1 MKESKFLGR
10 EIIKRPLCPFCGMH
24 LERPQE
30 LDTRMPGEMPVG
42 SCSCG
47 AVYACDE
54 TGHKLGA
61 AMIEALVFA
70 CNMDWDL
77 AMGLLPEE
85 DYLEEIVDH
94 YDYVT
99 NRIIY
104 TQFYEGRRVSGALY
118 FIRLHDD
125 VREVTEE
132 GVRKRTK
139 QPSSISP
146 EVPSRRD
153 EQRGLSK
160 KEVEELVNH
169 YRVDEILRVACD
181 DAKMIRNLQ
190 RLLYSGDDLARQRAA
205 DILGQVSALIAER
218 DPGAVSKLLQRLFTA
233 IDDTAAFTWGAFEAV
248 GEIIRYKPELFAGYI
263 PQLYKYLAEEAR
275 RMQALEALCRISRSR
290 PDLIRKIGSRFITL
304 LADREARIRGLAA
317 LLLGLLG
324 ISEARMDLENLL
336 EDDNEIALYNQGALE
351 RRTVGELA
359 SEALGN
365 L

>member
-10 EIIKRPLCPFCGMH
+10 EIIKRPICPFCGLH

-30 LDTRMPGEMPVG
+30 LSTRMPGEMPVG

-61 AMIEALVFA
+61 AMLEALAFA
-70 CNMDWDL
+70 CDMDWDL
-77 AMGLLPEE
+77 AMGLLPDD
-85 DYLEEIVDH
+85 DYLEDIVEH

-99 NRIIY
+99 NRIIH
-104 TQFYEGRRVSGALY
+104 TQFFEGRRISGALY

-132 GVRKRTK
+132 GVRRRIKE
-139 QPSSISP
+139 PSSTSP
-146 EVPSRRD
+146 KVPSKLD
-153 EQRGLSK
+153 QQRGLSK
-160 KEVEELVNH
+160 KEVEELVNQ
-169 YRVDEILRVACD
+169 YRVDEILSVAGD
-181 DAKMIRNLQ
+181 DRKIIRNLQ

-205 DILGQVSALIAER
+205 DILGQVSGVIAER
-218 DPGAVSKLLQRLFTA
+218 DPGTVSKLLQRLFTA

-248 GEIIRYKPELFAGYI
+248 GEIIRHKPELLAGFI

-275 RMQALEALCRISRSR
+275 RVQALEALGRISRSR

-304 LADREARIRGLAA
+304 LADRDPRVRGNAAFLVGTLGVSEGREALKKLRA
-317 LLLGLLG
+317 
-324 ISEARMDLENLL
+324 DN
-336 EDDNEIALYNQGALE
+336 NEITVYDQGELE
-351 RRTVGELA
+351 RKTVGELA

-365 L
+365 V

>member
-30 LDTRMPGEMPVG
+30 LDPRMPGEMPIG

-77 AMGLLPEE
+77 AMGLLPED

-104 TQFYEGRRVSGALY
+104 TQFFEGRRISGALY

-125 VREVTEE
+125 VQEVTAE
-132 GVRKRTK
+132 GVKRRIKEPAST
-139 QPSSISP
+139 SP
-146 EVPSRRD
+146 KRASKRD
-153 EQRGLSK
+153 QQRSLSK
-160 KEVEELVNH
+160 KEVEELV
-169 YRVDEILRVACD
+169 YTYEVDQILSVACN

-190 RLLYSGDDLARQRAA
+190 RLLYTGDDLARQRAA
-205 DILGQVSALIAER
+205 DILGQVSGLIAER
-218 DPGAVSKLLQRLFTA
+218 DPGVVSKLLQRLFTA

-248 GEIIRYKPELFAGYI
+248 GEIIRYKPDLFAGFI
-263 PQLYKYLAEEAR
+263 PQLYKYLAGEER
-275 RMQALEALCRISRSR
+275 RAQALEALARIIRSK
-290 PDLIRKIGSRFITL
+290 PDLIRKIGSRFI
-304 LADREARIRGLAA
+304 A
-317 LLLGLLG
+317 LLTDGDPQVRGNAAFLVGALGVPEG
-324 ISEARMDLENLL
+324 QEPLEKLTADN
-336 EDDNEIALYNQGALE
+336 NEITVYNQGELE
-351 RRTVGELA
+351 RKTVGELA